1 MKYKIIIEET
11 ISQEFFKEASNI
23 NEAKEKAI
31 KDYKS
36 GQLVL
41 DSGEVEQK
49 QIKVI
54 AENPEEIIEWEKF

>member
-1 MKYKIIIEET
+1 MKYKVIIEET
-11 ISQEFFKEASNI
+11 IAQEFLKEASNI

-54 AENPEEIIEWEKF
+54 AENSEEIIEWEKF

>member
-1 MKYKIIIEET
+1 MKYKVIIEET
-11 ISQEFFKEASNI
+11 IAQELLKEASNI

-54 AENPEEIIEWEKF
+54 AENSEEIIEWEKF